1 MIHEVIPVGVF
12 EQNCAILA
20 DEATREA
27 FLIDPGD
34 EAGLILQRIEE
45 LGVKVRAILITHA
58 HLDHV
63 GALAETKEALG
74 VEAYM
79 HPGEQGLYDNVG
91 LQAQKYGLRPP
102 KITRIEQ
109 ELADGQILKLGAYD
123 FHCLL
128 TPGHSPAS
136 ISFYIPQAKRVI
148 AGDTLFRRAIGRTDL
163 PGGSEA
169 TLLKSIRTKLLT
181 LPPETMVFPGHGGET
196 TVEDEARHNP
206 FLSATGR
213 NRR

>member
-1 MIHEVIPVGVF
+1 MIHEVLPVGVF

-20 DEATREA
+20 DESSREA

-34 EAGLILQRIEE
+34 EPGLILQRIEE
-45 LGVKVRAILITHA
+45 LGVTVKAILITHA

-74 VEAYM
+74 VEAFM
-79 HPGEQGLYDNVG
+79 HPGELDLYANVPS
-91 LQAQKYGLRPP
+91 QAQKYSLRPP
-102 KITRIEQ
+102 KMSKIEND
-109 ELADGQILKLGAYD
+109 LADGQILKLGAYD

-136 ISFYIPQAKRVI
+136 ISFYIPQAQRVI

-163 PGGSEA
+163 QGGNEA

-181 LPPETMVFPGHGGET
+181 LPPETMVFPGHGAET

-206 FLSATGR
+206 FLASGGR
-213 NRR
+213 ARR